1 MGIPLNT
8 TYTVVFNAE
17 FSRYTIHNNGPLFQ
31 DGTSLREA
39 RKECKRLNR
48 ELRSS

>member
-1 MGIPLNT
+1 MKEPLST
-8 TYTVVFNAE
+8 MYAVE
-17 FSRYTIHNNGPLFQ
+17 FKAASNRYTINNKGPRFQ